1 MPSLRGV
8 TALRCPCDSSDREP
22 AVPDAGRADLD
33 ILVIGGGNAALNAAI
48 TARHAGRSV
57 LVLESAPVAFR
68 GGNSRHTRDIRY
80 AHDGPSRYVT
90 GPYPEEEF
98 WDDLLRVTHGMTNEE
113 LARLTIRESADIA
126 DWGQANGVR
135 WQLPLRG
142 TLHLARTNV
151 FMLGGGKAMMNA
163 YYATAEKLGVQVRY
177 ESEVCE
183 LVVQDGEFMAAV
195 VESDGHRQEIPA
207 RAVVV
212 ASGGFEANLPW
223 LKTYWGE
230 AAENFIVRGTPYNQ
244 GRMLAKLLEL
254 GAVPVADERAFHA
267 VAVDARAPKFDGGII
282 TRLDSAP
289 FGIVVNRHGQRFY
302 DEGEDF
308 WPKRYAIWGGLIAQQ
323 PEQIAYSILD
333 AKAIGKFIPS
343 LYPPIEAGSIAE
355 LAEKMGLEPATVA
368 ETVQRYNRAT
378 RPGYVDHSILDGLA
392 TEGLDPPKSNWALPI
407 NTPPFWGF
415 PFRPGIT
422 FTYRGVTVNDRTQVI
437 MKDGRPAPN
446 IFAAG
451 EIMAG
456 NILGRGYLA
465 GFGLTIGTVF
475 GRIAGKQAACH
486 AGA

>member
-1 MPSLRGV
+1 M
-8 TALRCPCDSSDREP
+8 
-22 AVPDAGRADLD
+22 PDARQPDLD
-33 ILVIGGGNAALNAAI
+33 VLVLGGGNAGLNAAI

-57 LVLESAPVAFR
+57 LVLESAPEAFR

-80 AHDGPSRYVT
+80 THNGPSRYVT

-98 WDDLLRVTHGMTNEE
+98 WDDLLRVTHHTTNEE
-113 LARLTIRESADIA
+113 LARLTIRDSADIA
-126 DWGQANGVR
+126 EWGLANGVR

-163 YYATAEKLGVQVRY
+163 YYATAQQLGVQVRY
-177 ESEVCE
+177 EAEVCA
-183 LVVQDGEFMAAV
+183 LVLRDGEFKAAI
-195 VESDGHRQEIPA
+195 VESNGRRQEIPA

-223 LKTYWGE
+223 LKKFWGD
-230 AAENFIVRGTPYNQ
+230 AADNFIVRGTPYNQ
-244 GRMLAKLLEL
+244 GRMLAALLEL
-254 GAVPVADERAFHA
+254 GAMPVADEHEFHA
-267 VAVDARAPKFDGGII
+267 VAVDARAPKFDGGIV

-308 WPKRYAIWGGLIAQQ
+308 WPKRYAIWGGLIARQ
-323 PEQIAYSILD
+323 PDQIAYSILD

-343 LYPPIEAGSIAE
+343 LYPPIEAGSLE
-355 LAEKMGLEPATVA
+355 RLAEMMGLEPETVVATV
-368 ETVQRYNRAT
+368 ERYNRAT
-378 RPGYVDHSILDGLA
+378 RPGNVDHSILDGCA
-392 TEGLDPPKSNWALPI
+392 TADLDPPKSNWALPI
-407 NTPPFWGF
+407 DTPPFWGF
-415 PFRPGIT
+415 PLRPGIT
-422 FTYRGVTVNDRTQVI
+422 FTYRGVTVNERAQVI
-437 MKDGRPAPN
+437 MQDGRPAPN

>member
-1 MPSLRGV
+1 MP
-8 TALRCPCDSSDREP
+8 DS
-22 AVPDAGRADLD
+22 GRVDLD
-33 ILVIGGGNAALNAAI
+33 VLVIGGGNAALNAAI
-48 TARHAGRSV
+48 TARQAGCGV
-57 LVLESAPVAFR
+57 LILESAPEVFR

-80 AHDGPSRYVT
+80 AHDAPSRFVT
-90 GPYPEEEF
+90 GPYSEEEF
-98 WDDLLRVTHGMTNEE
+98 WDDLLRVTHGVTNEE
-113 LARLTIRESADIA
+113 LARLTIRASADIA
-126 DWGQANGVR
+126 DWGLANGVR

-163 YYATAEKLGVQVRY
+163 YYATAEKLGVDVRY
-177 ESEVCE
+177 DSEVLA
-183 LVVQDGEFMAAV
+183 LVVRDGAFQAAV
-195 VESDGHRQEIPA
+195 VKREGRRHEIAA

-223 LKTYWGE
+223 LKKYWGG
-230 AAENFIVRGTPYNQ
+230 AADNFIVRGTPYNQ
-244 GRMLAKLLEL
+244 GRMLAELLEL
-254 GAVPVADERAFHA
+254 GALPVADERQFHA

-308 WPKRYAIWGGLIAQQ
+308 WPKRYAIWGGLIARQ

-343 LYPPIEAGSIAE
+343 LYPPIEAGSLE
-355 LAEKMGLEPATVA
+355 QLAEKMGLEPDPVVATVA
-368 ETVQRYNRAT
+368 RYNRAT
-378 RPGYVDHSILDGLA
+378 RPGHVDHAILDGRS
-392 TEGLDPPKSNWALPI
+392 TEGLNPPKSNWALPI
-407 NTPPFWGF
+407 DRPPFWGF
-415 PFRPGIT
+415 PLRPGIT
-422 FTYRGVTVNDRTQVI
+422 FTYRGVTVNERAQVI
-437 MKDGRPAPN
+437 MQDRRPAPN

-465 GFGLTIGTVF
+465 GIGLTIGTVF

-486 AGA
+486 VGA